1 MLLTNYQLTNYQIQ
15 IVTQN
20 KEDERK
26 IIEDKISQEEGQ
38 IKQAVNTLNEFYN
51 PSSLQNAQ
59 QFDNSSKIIG
69 EQNPEIKNII
79 FENDGKIIES
89 YPYREFEGSSVSS
102 LYSHYPAEL
111 GGVKVMNAMF
121 PLSGSNGSAILSVPF
136 DSFVNPIIFSNNFKM
151 ILFNQD
157 NNQTLY
163 QVGVKDGQIQQGDV
177 LFSPDELQNSL
188 VIEKK
193 TDLFGY
199 NLQNYYILKYQIWD
213 LPFEEQGNAY
223 EQTLLIS
230 GFVLSAAVPLLIIR
244 YQRLT
249 SFIKKQSAQ
258 LEEAHKKL
266 LQTDKAKDEFAVMLT
281 HELKTPLVPIQGY
294 VDMLL
299 GGHLGSLT
307 DVQKERLKIIKDN
320 SESLLGLISDILD
333 VQKLELGQL
342 KIVKHENN
350 IKDTVTQS
358 VEALKTAASDRAIT
372 LVNHAN
378 SDIFASYDNERIKQ
392 VITNLIK
399 NSLNACSQTGQVEI
413 MATVSPSKIEI
424 TVKDNGKGIPDA
436 AKDKIFRKFYQADTS
451 PTRESGGSGLGLVIS
466 KGIVEAHGGKM
477 WFESK
482 YGQGTTFIFTIPK

>member
-1 MLLTNYQLTNYQIQ
+1 MQ
-15 IVTQN
+15 IVNQN

-26 IIEDKISQEEGQ
+26 VIEDTISEEEGQ
-38 IKQAVNTLNEFYN
+38 IKQAADTLNEFYHS
-51 PSSLQNAQ
+51 SSLQSDE
-59 QFDNSSKIIG
+59 QFDNSSRIIA
-69 EQNPEIKNII
+69 EQNSQIKNII
-79 FENDGKIIES
+79 FENNGKIIES
-89 YPYREFEGSSVSS
+89 YPYQEFEGSSVSS

-111 GGVKVMNAMF
+111 GGVKVMNVVF
-121 PLSGSNGSAILSVPF
+121 PLSGSNGSAIFSVPF
-136 DSFVNPIIFSNNFKM
+136 DSFVNPIIFSSNFKLV
-151 ILFNQD
+151 LFNQG

-163 QVGVKDGQIQQGDV
+163 QIGVKDGKIQQGDV
-177 LFSPDELQNSL
+177 LFSSDELQNSL

-193 TDLFGY
+193 TNLFGY

-213 LPFEEQGNAY
+213 SPFEEQNNTY
-223 EQTLLIS
+223 EQILLIA
-230 GFVLSAAVPLLIIR
+230 GFVLSAVVPFLIIR

-249 SFIKKQSAQ
+249 DFIKKQSVQ

-266 LQTDKAKDEFAVMLT
+266 LETDKAKDEFAVMLT

-299 GGHLGSLT
+299 SGHLGSLT

-320 SESLLGLISDILD
+320 AESLLNLISDILD
-333 VQKLELGQL
+333 VQKLELGKL
-342 KIVKHENN
+342 KIAKRENN

-358 VEALKTAASDRAIT
+358 VEALKTVASDKTIA
-372 LVNHAN
+372 LVNHADN
-378 SDIFASYDNERIKQ
+378 DIFASYDNERIKQ

-399 NSLNACSQTGQVEI
+399 NSLNVCGKQTGQVEI
-413 MATVSPSKIEI
+413 MAIDSPSKIEI
-424 TVKDNGKGIPDA
+424 SVKDNGKGIQDA
-436 AKDKIFRKFYQADTS
+436 DKDKIFRKFYQADTS
-451 PTRESGGSGLGLVIS
+451 STRESSGSGLGLVIC

>member
-1 MLLTNYQLTNYQIQ
+1 
-15 IVTQN
+15 
-20 KEDERK
+20 
-26 IIEDKISQEEGQ
+26 
-38 IKQAVNTLNEFYN
+38 
-51 PSSLQNAQ
+51 
-59 QFDNSSKIIG
+59 
-69 EQNPEIKNII
+69 
-79 FENDGKIIES
+79 
-89 YPYREFEGSSVSS
+89 
-102 LYSHYPAEL
+102 
-111 GGVKVMNAMF
+111 
-121 PLSGSNGSAILSVPF
+121 
-136 DSFVNPIIFSNNFKM
+136 M
-151 ILFNQD
+151 ILFNQG

-436 AKDKIFRKFYQADTS
+436 AKDKIFRKFYQADKIG
-451 PTRESGGSGLGLVIS
+451 R
-466 KGIVEAHGGKM
+466 AHV
-477 WFESK
+477 
-482 YGQGTTFIFTIPK
+482 